1 MTGAHVFRHD
11 VQSEYPWREETPMRP
26 SRRVPAPRIPAPVA
40 AALVAA
46 VLSLTACSPST
57 PAATAAT
64 STPGQS
70 TAGTSP
76 GGVGAAAST
85 SPKPSASPSPRP
97 IAARCDKVAKAFD
110 AKKIDLTG
118 PWAGDDDGIYYLRQ
132 VGSVLWWNGMSER
145 AGVPAT
151 LGRDWN
157 NVARGEIKDLAI
169 AVDWADVPRGEI
181 LGGGTMNLKIQD
193 DGTGNV
199 QITKVSE
206 TGSGFGNNV
215 WTPCKPG

>member
-1 MTGAHVFRHD
+1 
-11 VQSEYPWREETPMRP
+11 MRP
-26 SRRVPAPRIPAPVA
+26 TRRIPVLVA
-40 AALVAA
+40 TLLSAA
-46 VLSLTACSPST
+46 VLALAACSPST
-57 PAATAAT
+57 PAAT
-64 STPGQS
+64 TPASAPSLS
-70 TAGTSP
+70 TAGSSR
-76 GGVGAAAST
+76 GAVEATAST

-110 AKKIDLTG
+110 AKKIDLNG

-132 VGSVLWWNGMSER
+132 VGSVLWWNGMSDR

-151 LGRDWN
+151 LGREWN
-157 NVARGEIKDLAI
+157 NVARGEIKDLA
-169 AVDWADVPRGEI
+169 VDVQWADVPRGGI

-199 QITKVSE
+199 RITKVSE
-206 TGSGFGNNV
+206 TGSGFGNTT